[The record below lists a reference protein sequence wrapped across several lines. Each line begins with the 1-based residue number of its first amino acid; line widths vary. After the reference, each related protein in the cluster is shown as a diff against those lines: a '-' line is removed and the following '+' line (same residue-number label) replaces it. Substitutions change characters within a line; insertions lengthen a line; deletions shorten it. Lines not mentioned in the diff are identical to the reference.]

1 MADPEK
7 QWKTGYSAK
16 ALAYCWEEANGFP
29 KEIKVLFDHWEG
41 SEFDGVEPILI
52 LPEYK
57 VPLPGGSTQSQNDAF
72 VLARTFGELISI
84 TVEGKVAESF
94 GPTLRDWN
102 TQTKGKLKRLEY
114 LQEQL
119 ALTGDLD
126 PRTRYQLLHRTAS
139 AVIEA
144 KRFHATK
151 AVMLVHSFSQE
162 TKWLE
167 DYQAF
172 ARLYGKEA
180 TVGEL
185 IHVKRV
191 DGIDLYLG
199 WAKGAAQF
207 LTV

>member
-1 MADPEK
+1 M
-7 QWKTGYSAK
+7 
-16 ALAYCWEEANGFP
+16 CW
-29 KEIKVLFDHWEG
+29 
-41 SEFDGVEPILI
+41 
-52 LPEYK
+52 
-57 VPLPGGSTQSQNDAF
+57 
-72 VLARTFGELISI
+72 
-84 TVEGKVAESF
+84 
-94 GPTLRDWN
+94 PTLRYWN

-126 PRTRYQLLHRTAS
+126 PRTRYQLLQRTTS

-162 TKWLE
+162 SKWLK

-191 DGIDLYLG
+191 GGIDLYLG